1 MIAPRHFTSE
11 SLDAAALLEL
21 VQRGQAGDL
30 AAQSGLVRLYTRRL
44 GGFVRSIVRGSDST
58 EDIVQLAFIK
68 AMRRLPRLR
77 NPAVFESWL
86 FMLTRNTAL
95 DYLRRNRRRPQTVA
109 LDELVELPEPAPD
122 HDAGDIHEAFTL
134 ALAQLSPIDRGLIT
148 QFVRGENYRDMATRA
163 GLTLGA
169 VKARLHRIR
178 PFLRSAVG
186 EAAA

>member
-11 SLDAAALLEL
+11 GPDAADLLSL

-30 AAQSGLVRLYTRRL
+30 RAQSELVRLYTRRL
-44 GGFVRSIVRGSDST
+44 HGFVRTIVRGSDPV
-58 EDIVQLAFIK
+58 EDAVQLALIK

-95 DYLRRNRRRPQTVA
+95 DVLRRNRRRPPTVA
-109 LDELVELPEPAPD
+109 LDEVCDLPEPAPE
-122 HDAGDIHEAFTL
+122 HDAGDIHEAFQL
-134 ALAQLSPIDRGLIT
+134 ALAQLSATDRALIT
-148 QFVRGENYRDMATRA
+148 QFVRGENYREMAARA

-178 PFLRSAVG
+178 PLLRRVVG
-186 EAAA
+186 AAAA